1 MGLGVHWSA
10 ATRGENRVVVTGR
23 LQVGSP
29 VKVVVHLG
37 RALRVS
43 AMAGAGDLTRA
54 KEVTGQFG
62 WPENPGTIA
71 WCR

>member
-1 MGLGVHWSA
+1 
-10 ATRGENRVVVTGR
+10 VVVTGR

-43 AMAGAGDLTRA
+43 AMAGVGDLTRA

-62 WPENPGTIA
+62 WPENPGTTA